1 MGGINIHDVNIVK
14 NNFAKMTL
22 ASSQFTN
29 CRRCAS
35 RSYLLLIRFPLGCIL
50 SLNFRCMHPYD
61 KKSHGIVNS
70 AKPKDAL

>member
-29 CRRCAS
+29 CRKCAL
-35 RSYLLLIRFPLGCIL
+35 RSNLLLIRFPLRCIL
-50 SLNFRCMHPYD
+50 SLNFLCMHPQD
-61 KKSHGIVNS
+61 KKPHWIVNS
-70 AKPKDAL
+70 AKDAL